1 MKISY
6 MKYILSGTCN
16 MKDSRSIKPE
26 RLTGVN
32 GRSPRILGLDVSI
45 LFTRQQ
51 KDIKGSESKIP
62 VCRMD

>member
-1 MKISY
+1 
-6 MKYILSGTCN
+6 